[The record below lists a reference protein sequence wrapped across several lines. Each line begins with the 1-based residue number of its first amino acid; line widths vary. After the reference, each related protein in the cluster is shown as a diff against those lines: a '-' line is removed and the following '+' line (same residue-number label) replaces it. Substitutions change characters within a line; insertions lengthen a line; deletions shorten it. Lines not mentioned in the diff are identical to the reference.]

1 MSLRDPDAA
10 NRQNLR
16 ARIGYQPP
24 VRDERMRG
32 KPRGSSRGGI
42 LRFLLFTAILAGV
55 VLVGLVTI
63 GRPLLASAV
72 VGWASDNPSAL
83 NMPFV
88 ADLMA
93 ENLGDKLTTAYSD
106 DPVEVEFVLAAGDTT
121 KTIAEKLEQ
130 QKLLKDARAFVFVA
144 YKAKVAGTWTAGKY
158 ILRANMT
165 PDELLQTLQAGP
177 PADPTMTIG
186 LREGLRL
193 EQITALLEKLHNDQG
208 LEMDPKAFYDLVRN
222 PPADLLNEYPWI
234 HLPDGASLEG
244 FLAPATYKVHP
255 DVTAEDFVK
264 MLLDHFYETVG
275 NDRMDVPKTRGMTFY
290 QVLTLASL
298 VEQEAVVDEERPL
311 IAGVY
316 QNRLNK
322 KIPLSADP
330 TVIYAYDSGQLAATP
345 FEEWVNYFFWKVPT
359 KFPGMSAV
367 PVPDDLAGYQ
377 TYNVAG
383 LIPGPICTPTLA
395 SIDAALEPNTKTGY
409 LFFVAIRDASG
420 KTTGKHAF
428 AKTEAEHIAN
438 LRKYGY
444 IK

>member
-1 MSLRDPDAA
+1 MNLRDPDAA

-16 ARIGYQPP
+16 QRIGYQPP
-24 VRDERMRG
+24 LRDERMRG
-32 KPRGSSRGGI
+32 NRGSSRTGI
-42 LRFLLFTAILAGV
+42 LRFLVFTFVLAAV
-55 VLVGLVTI
+55 VLAGLVTI
-63 GRPLLASAV
+63 GRPLLAAAV
-72 VGWASDNPSAL
+72 VGWAADSPSAL

-88 ADLMA
+88 ADLVR

-106 DPVEVEFVLAAGDTT
+106 DPAEVEFTLASGDTT
-121 KTIAEKLEQ
+121 QTIAEKLET
-130 QKLLKDARAFVFVA
+130 QKLLRDARAFVYVA
-144 YKAKVAGTWTAGKY
+144 YQAKAGGTWTAGNY

-165 PDELLQTLQAGP
+165 PAELLQTLQAGP
-177 PADPTMTIG
+177 PPDPTMTIG

-208 LEMDPKAFYDLVRN
+208 LEMDPKAFYDIVKS
-222 PPADLLNEYPWI
+222 PPADLLNEDPWL

-275 NDRMDVPKTRGMTFY
+275 NERMDVPKARGMTWY
-290 QVLTLASL
+290 QVLTLAPI
-298 VEQEAVVDEERPL
+298 VEQEAVVDDERPL

-322 KIPLSADP
+322 KMTLNADP
-330 TVIYAYDSGQLAATP
+330 TVIYAYDSGQLADTP
-345 FEEWVNYFFWKVPT
+345 FEDWVKFFFWNVP
-359 KFPGMSAV
+359 KQFSGMGAV
-367 PVPDDLAGYQ
+367 PVPDDLAKYQ
-377 TYNVAG
+377 TYNSAG
-383 LIPGPICTPTLA
+383 LIPGPICTPTVA

-409 LFFVAIRDASG
+409 LYFVAIRDSSG

>member
-1 MSLRDPDAA
+1 VSLRDPDAA

-16 ARIGYQPP
+16 ARIGYQVP
-24 VRDERMRG
+24 VRDERMRRRG
-32 KPRGSSRGGI
+32 GSSRGGI
-42 LRFLLFTAILAGV
+42 LRFLVFTAVLAGI
-55 VLVGLVTI
+55 VLIGLVTI

-72 VGWASDNPSAL
+72 VAWASDNPSAL
-83 NMPFV
+83 NVPFV

-106 DPVEVEFVLAAGDTT
+106 EPAETEFVIASGDTT
-121 KTIAEKLEQ
+121 QVIAEKLEA
-130 QKLLKDARAFVFVA
+130 QKLLTDARAFVYTAFQA
-144 YKAKVAGTWTAGKY
+144 TSTGNWTAGNY
-158 ILRANMT
+158 ILRPNMT
-165 PDELLQTLQAGP
+165 PQELYETIQKGP
-177 PADPTMTIG
+177 PPNPTMTIG

-208 LEMDPKAFYDLVRN
+208 LEMDPKDFYDLVKH
-222 PPADLLNEYPWI
+222 PPADLLGEYPWL

-255 DVTAEDFVK
+255 DVTADDFVR

-275 NDRMDVPKTRGMTFY
+275 NDRMDVAKARGLTWY
-290 QVLTLASL
+290 QVLTLASI
-298 VEQEAVVDEERPL
+298 VEQEAVADAERPL

-316 QNRLNK
+316 QNRLTK
-322 KIPLSADP
+322 KMPLGADP
-330 TVIYAYDSGQLAATP
+330 TVIYAYDTGQLADTP
-345 FEEWVNYFFWKVPT
+345 FTQWVNYFFWKVPT
-359 KFPGMSAV
+359 QFANMGAV
-367 PVPDDLAGYQ
+367 PVPDDLAKYQ
-377 TYNVAG
+377 TYNSVG

-409 LFFVAIRDASG
+409 LYFVAIRDSSG

-428 AKTEAEHIAN
+428 AKTPAEHEAN